1 MEDVTEERGWR
12 LVRHLPPT
20 STTWHPATDDL
31 TGTDTYGD
39 PNVDSSPWSVPFG
52 SFDEFLFATDDG
64 VHWLMAT
71 KGAVI
76 GSYYDNAKRSIIKS
90 SVSSTTY
97 EAIWYRRPGGMS
109 VAPINPWISTK
120 DNAASDTIFLY
131 GEGGMTGLASRLVP
145 FQTHGGVNV
154 FVRASSTTTSNCGLD
169 SGAINI

>member
-31 TGTDTYGD
+31 TGTNVYGD
-39 PNVDSSPWSVPFG
+39 SNDYSSAWSVPFG

-76 GSYYDNAKRSIIKS
+76 GSYYLNEQRSIIKS

-97 EAIWYRRPGGMS
+97 LARWYRRASGNP
-109 VAPINPWISTK
+109 VDPWISTK
-120 DNAASDTIFLY
+120 DHAASDTIFLY
-131 GEGGMTGLASRLVP
+131 GESSEGGVASRLVP